1 MVKKARRRFT
11 LSLLLMSTPK
21 DFKETLTLSFPSTS
35 HSRTSSTT
43 TSTSQACS
51 LTGRH
56 QKLTRIYWT
65 CDCYNKNGIPT
76 VSAITPIP
84 GVSILCM
91 LHVQCMHCWKL
102 LVALLPLS
110 RCVVNMSSAQ
120 CRPVPAFLHLW
131 SEAARA
137 GAGAGE
143 WGMRETRGAGATV
156 TLEWGQRVTAVRSG
170 DKKTRRQGDQKD
182 TWRQGN

>member
-65 CDCYNKNGIPT
+65 CDRYNKNGIPT
-76 VSAITPIP
+76 VNAITPIP

-91 LHVQCMHCWKL
+91 WSACTVYRILLHYCPCH
-102 LVALLPLS
+102 S
-110 RCVVNMSSAQ
+110 VVNMSSAQ
-120 CRPVPAFLHLW
+120 CRPLPAFPHLW
-131 SEAARA
+131 R
-137 GAGAGE
+137 
-143 WGMRETRGAGATV
+143 
-156 TLEWGQRVTAVRSG
+156 LEIRLSCPGFNFYHQN
-170 DKKTRRQGDQKD
+170 QK
-182 TWRQGN
+182 